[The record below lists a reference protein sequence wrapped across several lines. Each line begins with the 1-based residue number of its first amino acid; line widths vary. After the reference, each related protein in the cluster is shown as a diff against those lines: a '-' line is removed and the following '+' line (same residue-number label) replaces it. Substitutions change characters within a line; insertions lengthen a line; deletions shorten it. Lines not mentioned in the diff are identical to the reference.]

1 MEESLA
7 RLHNGVTYRYKHK
20 GSLIV
25 VDEFAFLGSSLAEE
39 FIASTFPAL
48 SSSET
53 SKLVLISTPYGLNHF
68 YKIWHDSEQ
77 GNNNFV
83 RVEGKWSES
92 RNQQWF
98 EEQSKLLNNDPVK
111 IAQELECVD
120 GSTMIELYDTETKT
134 TLKLPI
140 REAYKI
146 LSNQC

>member
-1 MEESLA
+1 MEESGNT
-7 RLHNGVTYRYKHK
+7 LHNGVTYRYKHK

-83 RVEGKWSES
+83 RVEGKWEEARSEA
-92 RNQQWF
+92 WF

-120 GSTMIELYDTETKT
+120 GSTMIELYDTETKKII
-134 TLKLPI
+134 KLTI
-140 REAYKI
+140 AEAYELMGK
-146 LSNQC
+146 